1 MSAPVITFCWDP
13 ASPYTWLAATQIDA
27 LAARAGARVDWQ
39 PIVLGKV
46 FEATGNRAPAT
57 VAAKA
62 RHLFKDLQRW
72 ARLYD
77 VPLNFP
83 TVFPVNSIAA
93 MRMACAA
100 NETGGGGR
108 FALAVMHAYW
118 VDGVDIG
125 QPEALVA
132 AITAAGLDGAALFAA
147 SQQQRIKDRLRAHTD
162 EAIRRGAFGA
172 PTFFVGDEMF
182 WGNDR
187 LVLLERHLA
196 SRPH

>member
-1 MSAPVITFCWDP
+1 MTRPAIECLWDP

-27 LAARAGARVDWQ
+27 LAARCGTTVHWQ

-62 RHLFKDLQRW
+62 KHLFKDLQRW
-72 ARLYD
+72 ATLYR

-93 MRMACAA
+93 LRMACAA
-100 NETGGGGR
+100 DAHGDGGR
-108 FALAVMHAYW
+108 FALAVMRAYW

-125 QPEALVA
+125 NADALVA
-132 AITAAGLDGAALFAA
+132 AMTAAGFDGMALAEA
-147 SQQQRIKDRLRAHTD
+147 SQQPAIKDRLRANTD
-162 EAIRRGAFGA
+162 DAIKRGAFGA
-172 PTFFVGDEMF
+172 PTFFVGREMF

-187 LVLLERHLA
+187 LVLLERHLESLPA
-196 SRPH
+196 

>member
-1 MSAPVITFCWDP
+1 MNPPVITFCWDP

-27 LAARAGARVDWQ
+27 LAARTGATVAWQ

-46 FEATGNRAPAT
+46 FEATGNRPPAT

-72 ARLYD
+72 ATLYG

-83 TVFPVNSIAA
+83 KVFPVNSIAA
-93 MRMACAA
+93 LRMGCAA
-100 NETGGGGR
+100 NQTGDGGR
-108 FALAVMHAYW
+108 FALAVMRAYW

-132 AITAAGLDGAALFAA
+132 AITAAGLDGAALFAD
-147 SQQQRIKDRLRAHTD
+147 SQQQPVKDQLRAHTD

-187 LVLLERHLA
+187 LVLLEQFLA
-196 SRPH
+196 TSAR